1 MQYRQLGNSDLKVST
16 VIFGAWAVGGWFW
29 GGQDDQDSIDA
40 IRAGVDAGINC
51 IDTAPIYGQGHSE
64 EVVGRAI
71 KGIRDKVMIA
81 TKCAL
86 RWDVDESRGGCHG
99 FDYVREDGSKQPIR
113 SILTRES
120 IFEEL
125 EGSLKRLGVD
135 TIDLYQ
141 CHWIDTA
148 TPVEETMGALMD
160 LRKQGK
166 IRAIGVSNWT
176 PELMA
181 EAMKHGDLASD
192 QPKYS
197 LLYREIEQDVL
208 PFCHTNNVGCIAW
221 SPLEQGIL
229 TGKVTMDRKFAQT
242 DLRMQMKPWFLLHNR
257 KRVLEALDTI
267 RPVARAHDATL
278 GQVAIAWVAAQPG
291 VTAAIVGAR
300 NVQQVTENARA
311 GALTLSAD
319 ELAHIR
325 GVFENLAPPP
335 EEANA

>member
-1 MQYRQLGNSDLKVST
+1 MQYRQLGQSDLNVST

-29 GGQDDQDSIDA
+29 GGQDDADSIDA
-40 IRAGVDAGINC
+40 IHAAVDAGINC

-64 EVVGRAI
+64 EVVGRAV

-99 FDYVREDGSKQPIR
+99 FDYVREDGSTQPIR
-113 SILTRES
+113 SILTRDS
-120 IFEEL
+120 IFEEV
-125 EGSLKRLGVD
+125 ESSLTRLGTDV
-135 TIDLYQ
+135 IDLYQ

-160 LRKQGK
+160 LKRQGK

-176 PELMA
+176 TELMA
-181 EAMKHGDLASD
+181 EAMQYGDLASD

-197 LLYREIEQDVL
+197 LLYRGIEDDVL
-208 PFCHTNNVGCIAW
+208 PFCRKHNVGTICW

-229 TGKVTMDRKFAQT
+229 TGKVTMDRTFPKT

-257 KRVLEALDTI
+257 KRVLDALEQIQPIAD
-267 RPVARAHDATL
+267 AHRATL
-278 GQVAIAWVAAQPG
+278 GQVAIAWVNAQPG

-300 NVQQVTENARA
+300 NPQQAIENAAA
-311 GALTLSAD
+311 GDVELTPDDLQQ
-319 ELAHIR
+319 IR
-325 GVFENLAPPP
+325 VVFEALGVPD
-335 EEANA
+335 EEKE